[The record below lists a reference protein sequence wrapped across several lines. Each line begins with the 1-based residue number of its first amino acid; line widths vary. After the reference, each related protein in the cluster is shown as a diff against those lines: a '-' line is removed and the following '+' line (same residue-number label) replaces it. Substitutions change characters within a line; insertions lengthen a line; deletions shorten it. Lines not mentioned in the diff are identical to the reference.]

1 MWAGA
6 LRFLQARNGNLATM
20 AALVTPIFLAIA
32 ALTIDS
38 SSLYLERRQLQ
49 NMADL
54 AAISGASA
62 IGTASDAVKKQLL
75 ANGLNPVMMTGTYD
89 PSVVKGK
96 TDNLTRVWVET
107 GNYTAD
113 KLVAVGSR
121 FVAGGTNP
129 DAVRVM
135 LAKPGNL
142 YFGQALMDRPA
153 VSASGMAASHAEAAF
168 SIGSRLAS
176 LNTDQSV
183 LNGLLGGLLG
193 TTLNLS
199 LVDYNALA
207 ATDINLLGFLDKLAP
222 QVGLTAGTYDQLLN
236 TDVSVGVLA
245 KVMADVVTNNATAKA
260 ALNVLGK
267 NAAAL
272 SAKLPVGKLLGLGSL
287 ANASIGSAGNY
298 SITANVLQM
307 ISASVMLG
315 GKHQAEITAPI
326 NLLGLI
332 TVSFKLYIGEPAQK
346 TPFFTVGAEGS
357 FVRTAQIRLKLYIT
371 LLKSAADGILSIGSV
386 ELPIYIDIASAE
398 GQLKS
403 ISCPAGPKSAQ
414 VTVAT
419 IPGLANVYLGSL
431 NENDFFGFKAKPTV
445 SAVRIAKVSVLEIL
459 GLPSLIDI
467 VARADIS
474 LGNNK
479 ATNLS
484 FSYSD
489 IDKHTVKTAYSNNVV
504 SSLTTSLM
512 AGMDLDVKLIS
523 GLFTLPLGKAVNL
536 LGLVLSPVSGLID
549 SILFGLLDLLGVK
562 LGEADVQVTGVICQ
576 QAALTQ

>member
-113 KLVAVGSR
+113 KSVAVGSR

-176 LNTDQSV
+176 LNTTESA

-193 TTLNLS
+193 TSLS
-199 LVDYNALA
+199 LKLVDYNALA

-236 TDVSVGVLA
+236 TNVSVGVLA

-267 NAAAL
+267 DAAAL
-272 SAKLPVGKLLGLGSL
+272 ATKLPVGKLLGLGSL
-287 ANASIGSAGNY
+287 ANASIGSGGNY

-307 ISASVMLG
+307 ISAGVMLG
-315 GKHQAEITAPI
+315 GKHQATISTPI
-326 NLLGLI
+326 NLLGLVKVTLEI
-332 TVSFKLYIGEPAQK
+332 AIGEPAQK
-346 TPFFTVGAEGS
+346 TPFFRVGALGS
-357 FVRTAQIRLKLYIT
+357 LVRTAQIRIKLVVAIGDGALGLNT
-371 LLKSAADGILSIGSV
+371 LANI

-398 GQLKS
+398 GELKS
-403 ISCPAGPKSAQ
+403 VSCPAGPQNATVGIGVKTGIAGIYLGDLNIDMNDFSKKPSVSKKQIAQ
-414 VTVAT
+414 VL
-419 IPGLANVYLGSL
+419 GLNLLGLKVYLAGVTASAEIPL
-431 NENDFFGFKAKPTV
+431 GDDQQRILTFSASDIASKKVKTV
-445 SAVRIAKVSVLEIL
+445 SSSKL
-459 GLPSLIDI
+459 
-467 VARADIS
+467 
-474 LGNNK
+474 
-479 ATNLS
+479 
-484 FSYSD
+484 
-489 IDKHTVKTAYSNNVV
+489 V
-504 SSLTTSLM
+504 SSLTS
-512 AGMDLDVKLIS
+512 ALIS
-523 GLFTLPLGKAVNL
+523 NMHAELNVLVLNVDATAIVSL
-536 LGLVLSPVSGLID
+536 LGTLLSPVSALLD
-549 SILFGLLDLLGVK
+549 NLLFGLLDLLGVK
-562 LGEADVQVTGVICQ
+562 LGQADVQVTGVLCQ
-576 QAALTQ
+576 QAVLTQ

>member
-1 MWAGA
+1 MRVGG
-6 LRFLQARNGNLATM
+6 LGFLKAREGNMATM
-20 AALVTPIFLAIA
+20 AALIVPLFLAIA

-38 SSLYLERRQLQ
+38 SALYLERRQLQ

-62 IGTASDAVKKQLL
+62 IGTASDAVKKQLQ
-75 ANGLNPVMMTGTYD
+75 ANGLDPVMMTGAYD
-89 PSVVKGK
+89 PSIVKGK

-107 GNYTAD
+107 GKYTAD
-113 KLVAVGSR
+113 KSVAVESR
-121 FVAGGTNP
+121 FVAGGASP
-129 DAVRVM
+129 DAVRVT

-153 VSASGMAASHAEAAF
+153 VSTSGMAASHAEAAF

-183 LNGLLGGLLG
+183 LNALLGGLLG

-307 ISASVMLG
+307 ISAGVMLG
-315 GKHQAEITAPI
+315 GKHQAAVDTGAKIPG
-326 NLLGLI
+326 LLDVSLSV
-332 TVSFKLYIGEPAQK
+332 TVGEPPQG
-346 TPFFTVGAEGS
+346 TPFFAVGGAGTL
-357 FVRTAQIRLKLYIT
+357 VRTAQIRLKLNVDVSIKTGIGVGAGT
-371 LLKSAADGILSIGSV
+371 LAGLHVPLYVDVAWAEA
-386 ELPIYIDIASAE
+386 EL
-398 GQLKS
+398 GNV
-403 ISCPAGPKSAQ
+403 SCPTGPESAKGTIAARPGIAG
-414 VTVAT
+414 
-419 IPGLANVYLGSL
+419 VYLGDADYDQMKNFSKTPVVDKATIAEVNVL
-431 NENDFFGFKAKPTV
+431 LLLPITIKAKIALPIGDETKKSLTFTYNDIQNKTIKTV
-445 SAVRIAKVSVLEIL
+445 TNSTITGSITSMLFKNDLSLEVNIAGLSLSLDALSVLL
-459 GLPSLIDI
+459 KGL
-467 VARADIS
+467 
-474 LGNNK
+474 
-479 ATNLS
+479 
-484 FSYSD
+484 
-489 IDKHTVKTAYSNNVV
+489 
-504 SSLTTSLM
+504 LTPLTSL
-512 AGMDLDVKLIS
+512 LD
-523 GLFTLPLGKAVNL
+523 P
-536 LGLVLSPVSGLID
+536 
-549 SILFGLLDLLGVK
+549 ILNGLLDLLGIK
-562 LGEADVQVTGVICQ
+562 LGQADVQVTGVICQ
-576 QAALTQ
+576 RAALTQ

>member
-6 LRFLQARNGNLATM
+6 LRFFQARNGNLATM
-20 AALVTPIFLAIA
+20 AALVAPIFLAIA

-75 ANGLNPVMMTGTYD
+75 ANGLNPVIMTGTYD

-113 KLVAVGSR
+113 KSVAVGSR
-121 FVAGGTNP
+121 FVAGGISP
-129 DAVRVM
+129 DAVRVT

-193 TTLNLS
+193 TSLNLK

-236 TDVSVGVLA
+236 TNVSVGVLA

-260 ALNVLGK
+260 ALNLLGK
-267 NAAAL
+267 DAAAL
-272 SAKLPVGKLLGLGSL
+272 ATKLPVGKLLGLGSL

-307 ISASVMLG
+307 ISAGVMLG
-315 GKHQAEITAPI
+315 GKHQATISTPI
-326 NLLGLI
+326 NLLGLVKVTLEI
-332 TVSFKLYIGEPAQK
+332 AIGEPAQK
-346 TPFFTVGAEGS
+346 TPFFRVGALGS
-357 FVRTAQIRLKLYIT
+357 LVRTAQIRIKLVVAIGDGALGLNT
-371 LLKSAADGILSIGSV
+371 LANI

-398 GQLKS
+398 GELKS
-403 ISCPAGPKSAQ
+403 VSCPAGPQNA
-414 VTVAT
+414 TVGIGVKTGIAG
-419 IPGLANVYLGSL
+419 IYLGDL
-431 NENDFFGFKAKPTV
+431 NIDMNDFSKKPSV
-445 SAVRIAKVSVLEIL
+445 SKKQIAQIL
-459 GLPSLIDI
+459 GLNL
-467 VARADIS
+467 
-474 LGNNK
+474 LGLK
-479 ATNLS
+479 VYLAGVTASAEIPLGDDQQRILT
-484 FSYSD
+484 FSASD
-489 IDKHTVKTAYSNNVV
+489 IASKKVKTVSSSKLV
-504 SSLTTSLM
+504 SSLTS
-512 AGMDLDVKLIS
+512 ALIS
-523 GLFTLPLGKAVNL
+523 NMHAELNVLVLNVDATGIVSL
-536 LGLVLSPVSGLID
+536 LGTLLSPVSALLD
-549 SILFGLLDLLGVK
+549 NLLFGLLDLLGVK
-562 LGEADVQVTGVICQ
+562 LGQADVQVTGVICQ
-576 QAALTQ
+576 QAVLTQ

>member
-6 LRFLQARNGNLATM
+6 LRFFQARNGNLATM

-75 ANGLNPVMMTGTYD
+75 ANGLNPVIMTGAYD

-113 KLVAVGSR
+113 KSVAVGSR
-121 FVAGGTNP
+121 FVAGGISP
-129 DAVRVM
+129 DAVRVT
-135 LAKPGNL
+135 LARPGNL

-176 LNTDQSV
+176 LNTSESA

-193 TTLNLS
+193 TSLNLK

-236 TDVSVGVLA
+236 TNVSVGVLA

-260 ALNVLGK
+260 ALNLLGK
-267 NAAAL
+267 DAAAL
-272 SAKLPVGKLLGLGSL
+272 ATKLPVGKLLGLGSL

-307 ISASVMLG
+307 ISAGVMLG
-315 GKHQAEITAPI
+315 GKHQATISTPI
-326 NLLGLI
+326 NLLGLVKVTLEI
-332 TVSFKLYIGEPAQK
+332 AIGEPAQK
-346 TPFFTVGAEGS
+346 TPFFRVGALGS
-357 FVRTAQIRLKLYIT
+357 LVRTAQIRIKLVVAIGDGALGLNT
-371 LLKSAADGILSIGSV
+371 LANI

-398 GQLKS
+398 GELKS
-403 ISCPAGPKSAQ
+403 VSCPAGPQNA
-414 VTVAT
+414 TVGIGVKTGIAG
-419 IPGLANVYLGSL
+419 IYLGDL
-431 NENDFFGFKAKPTV
+431 NIDMNDFSKKPSV
-445 SAVRIAKVSVLEIL
+445 SKKQIAQIL
-459 GLPSLIDI
+459 GLNL
-467 VARADIS
+467 
-474 LGNNK
+474 LGLK
-479 ATNLS
+479 VYLAGVTASAEIPLGDDQQRILT
-484 FSYSD
+484 FSASD
-489 IDKHTVKTAYSNNVV
+489 IASKKVKTVSSSKLV
-504 SSLTTSLM
+504 SSLTS
-512 AGMDLDVKLIS
+512 ALIS
-523 GLFTLPLGKAVNL
+523 NMHAELNVLVLNVDATGIVSL
-536 LGLVLSPVSGLID
+536 LGTLLSPVSALLD
-549 SILFGLLDLLGVK
+549 NLLFGLLDLLGVK
-562 LGEADVQVTGVICQ
+562 LGQADVQVTGVICQ
-576 QAALTQ
+576 QAVLTQ

>member
-1 MWAGA
+1 MRAGG
-6 LRFLQARNGNLATM
+6 LRFLKAREGNLATM
-20 AALVTPIFLAIA
+20 AALIAPLFLAIA

-62 IGTASDAVKKQLL
+62 IGTASDAVKKQLQ
-75 ANGLNPVMMTGTYD
+75 ANGFDPVMMTGAYD

-107 GNYTAD
+107 GKYTAD
-113 KLVAVGSR
+113 KSVPVGSR
-121 FVAGGTNP
+121 FVAGGASP

-176 LNTDQSV
+176 LNTSESA
-183 LNGLLGGLLG
+183 LNGLLGGMLN
-193 TTLNLS
+193 TTLSLK

-272 SAKLPVGKLLGLGSL
+272 STKLPVGKLLGLGSL
-287 ANASIGSAGNY
+287 ANASLGSGGNY
-298 SITANVLQM
+298 NITANALQT
-307 ISASVMLG
+307 ISAAAMLG
-315 GKHQAEITAPI
+315 GKHQVELSAPVD
-326 NLLGLI
+326 LLGLVK
-332 TVSFKLYIGEPAQK
+332 VSLEVAIGEPAKQ
-346 TPFFTVGAEGS
+346 TPFFRVGALGS
-357 FVRTAQIRLKLYIT
+357 LVRTAQIRVKLVLAIGDSGMGLNT
-371 LLKSAADGILSIGSV
+371 LANIK
-386 ELPIYIDIASAE
+386 LPLYIDIASAE
-398 GQLKS
+398 GELKS
-403 ISCPAGPKSAQ
+403 ISCPAGPQNA
-414 VTVAT
+414 TVGVGVKTGIAG
-419 IPGLANVYLGSL
+419 IYLGNL
-431 NENDFFGFKAKPTV
+431 DIGFNDFSKKPLV
-445 SAVRIAKVSVLEIL
+445 SKTAIADIL
-459 GLPSLIDI
+459 GLNLFGLR
-467 VARADIS
+467 VNLATVFARAEIP
-474 LGNNK
+474 LGDDQQRIV
-479 ATNLS
+479 T
-484 FSYSD
+484 FSASD
-489 IDKHTVKTAYSNNVV
+489 IASKKVKTVSSSKLL
-504 SSLTTSLM
+504 SSLTT
-512 AGMDLDVKLIS
+512 ALIKNTHAE
-523 GLFTLPLGKAVNL
+523 LNVLLLNVDATAVVSL
-536 LGLVLSPVSGLID
+536 LGTLLSPVSVLLD
-549 SILFGLLDLLGVK
+549 NLLFGLLDLLGVK

>member
-113 KLVAVGSR
+113 KSVAVGSR
-121 FVAGGTNP
+121 FVAGGASP

-176 LNTDQSV
+176 LNTTESA

-193 TTLNLS
+193 TSLS
-199 LVDYNALA
+199 LKLVDYNALA

-236 TDVSVGVLA
+236 TNVSVGVLA

-267 NAAAL
+267 DAAAL
-272 SAKLPVGKLLGLGSL
+272 ATKLPVGKLLGLGSL

-298 SITANVLQM
+298 SITANVLQLVTA
-307 ISASVMLG
+307 SAILG
-315 GKHQAEITAPI
+315 GKHQIELGTGL
-326 NLLGLI
+326 NLGGLA
-332 TVSFKLYIGEPAQK
+332 TVIVKIAIGEPAQS
-346 TPFFTVGAEGS
+346 TPFFRVGAVGS
-357 FVRTAQIRLKLYIT
+357 IVRTAQIRISLYVGLLNSSILGLVTLGDLK
-371 LLKSAADGILSIGSV
+371 
-386 ELPIYIDIASAE
+386 LPIYVDVASAE
-398 GQLKS
+398 GELKS
-403 ISCPAGPKSAQ
+403 VSCPAGPQSAK
-414 VTVAT
+414 VGIGVITGIA
-419 IPGLANVYLGSL
+419 GVYLGNLSDSDFKNL
-431 NENDFFGFKAKPTV
+431 NKKPVVTNF
-445 SAVRIAKVSVLEIL
+445 AIAQLKVL
-459 GLPSLIDI
+459 GLS
-467 VARADIS
+467 VATVNAKAAIA
-474 LGNNK
+474 LGDD
-479 ATNLS
+479 TQRTLS

-489 IDKHTVKTAYSNNVV
+489 IQNKKIQTASSSKLLGGLT
-504 SSLTTSLM
+504 SSLLSNMSVDVNLI
-512 AGMDLDVKLIS
+512 GIDLDLT
-523 GLFTLPLGKAVNL
+523 GLFTLLGTL
-536 LGLVLSPVSGLID
+536 LTPVSALLD
-549 SILFGLLDLLGVK
+549 NLLFGLLDLLGVK
-562 LGEADVQVTGVICQ
+562 LGQADVQVTGVLCQ
-576 QAALTQ
+576 QAVLTQ

>member
-1 MWAGA
+1 MRAGG
-6 LRFLQARNGNLATM
+6 LRFLKAREGNLATM
-20 AALVTPIFLAIA
+20 AALIAPLFLAIA

-62 IGTASDAVKKQLL
+62 IGTASDAVKKQLQ
-75 ANGLNPVMMTGTYD
+75 ANGLDPVMMTGAYD
-89 PSVVKGK
+89 PSIVKGK
-96 TDNLTRVWVET
+96 SDNLTRVWVET
-107 GNYTAD
+107 GKYTAD
-113 KLVAVGSR
+113 KSVAVGSR
-121 FVAGGTNP
+121 FVAGGASP

-176 LNTDQSV
+176 LNTSESA
-183 LNGLLGGLLG
+183 LNGLLGGMLN
-193 TTLNLS
+193 TTLSLK

-272 SAKLPVGKLLGLGSL
+272 STKLPVGKLLGLGSL
-287 ANASIGSAGNY
+287 ANANIGSGGNY
-298 SITANVLQM
+298 NITANVLQM
-307 ISASVMLG
+307 ISAAAMLG
-315 GKHQAEITAPI
+315 GKHQIT
-326 NLLGLI
+326 LGNGLSI
-332 TVSFKLYIGEPAQK
+332 PGLTNVTVALMIGEPAQQ
-346 TPFFTVGAEGS
+346 TPFFRVGPAGS
-357 FVRTAQIRLKLYIT
+357 FVRTAQIRLQLNIT
-371 LLKSAADGILSIGSV
+371 IGTGSGALLGV
-386 ELPIYIDIASAE
+386 ELLNLNLPLAIDIASAE
-398 GQLKS
+398 GELKS
-403 ISCPAGPKSAQ
+403 VSCPSGPKSAK
-414 VTVAT
+414 VVVAAT
-419 IPGLANVYLGSL
+419 PGLAGVYLGDVGSSFTDFNQRPSVQQASIASVRVVVLGIPIINGIDL
-431 NENDFFGFKAKPTV
+431 NAKA
-445 SAVRIAKVSVLEIL
+445 A
-459 GLPSLIDI
+459 
-467 VARADIS
+467 IS
-474 LGNNK
+474 LGNKKTTSLTFN
-479 ATNLS
+479 
-484 FSYSD
+484 YSD
-489 IDKHTVKTAYSNNVV
+489 IENKKTQTAYSQEVV
-504 SSLTTSLM
+504 SSLSASLLKNIQI
-512 AGMDLDVKLIS
+512 DLSILGIIKLS
-523 GLFTLPLGKAVNL
+523 LGEV
-536 LGLVLSPVSGLID
+536 LGLVGAILTPVAPAID
-549 SILFGLLDLLGVK
+549 NLLFGLLDLLGVK

>member
-20 AALVTPIFLAIA
+20 AALVAPILLAIA

-75 ANGLNPVMMTGTYD
+75 ANGLNPVIMTGTYD

-113 KLVAVGSR
+113 KSVAVGSR
-121 FVAGGTNP
+121 FVAGGISP
-129 DAVRVM
+129 DAVRVT

-176 LNTDQSV
+176 LNTSESA

-193 TTLNLS
+193 TSLNLK

-236 TDVSVGVLA
+236 TNVSVGVLA

-260 ALNVLGK
+260 ALNLLGK
-267 NAAAL
+267 DAAAL
-272 SAKLPVGKLLGLGSL
+272 ATKLPVGKLLGLGSL

-298 SITANVLQM
+298 SITANVLQLVTA
-307 ISASVMLG
+307 SAILG
-315 GKHQAEITAPI
+315 GKHQIELGTGL
-326 NLLGLI
+326 NLGGLA
-332 TVSFKLYIGEPAQK
+332 TVIVKIAIGEPAQS
-346 TPFFTVGAEGS
+346 TPFFRVGAVGS
-357 FVRTAQIRLKLYIT
+357 LVRTAQIRISLYVGLLNSSILGLVTLGDLK
-371 LLKSAADGILSIGSV
+371 
-386 ELPIYIDIASAE
+386 LPIYVDVASAE
-398 GQLKS
+398 GELKS
-403 ISCPAGPKSAQ
+403 VSCPAGPQSAKVGIG
-414 VTVAT
+414 VTTGIA
-419 IPGLANVYLGSL
+419 GVYLGNLSDPDFKNL
-431 NENDFFGFKAKPTV
+431 NKKP
-445 SAVRIAKVSVLEIL
+445 AVTNFTIAQLKVL
-459 GLPSLIDI
+459 GLS
-467 VARADIS
+467 VAAVNAKAAIA
-474 LGNNK
+474 LGDD
-479 ATNLS
+479 TQRTLS
-484 FSYSD
+484 FSYAD
-489 IDKHTVKTAYSNNVV
+489 IQNKKIQTASSSKLLGGLT
-504 SSLTTSLM
+504 SSLLSNMSVDVNLI
-512 AGMDLDVKLIS
+512 GIDLDLT
-523 GLFTLPLGKAVNL
+523 GLFTLLGTL
-536 LGLVLSPVSGLID
+536 LSPVSALLD
-549 SILFGLLDLLGVK
+549 NLLFGLLDLLGVK
-562 LGEADVQVTGVICQ
+562 LGQADVQVTGVLCQ
-576 QAALTQ
+576 QAVLTQ

>member
-75 ANGLNPVMMTGTYD
+75 ANGLTPVMMTGTYD

-113 KLVAVGSR
+113 KSVAVGSR
-121 FVAGGTNP
+121 FVAGGTSP
-129 DAVRVM
+129 DAVRVT

-153 VSASGMAASHAEAAF
+153 VGASGMAASHAEAAF

-193 TTLNLS
+193 SSLNLK

-236 TDVSVGVLA
+236 TNVSVGVLA

-260 ALNVLGK
+260 ALNLLGK
-267 NAAAL
+267 DAAAL
-272 SAKLPVGKLLGLGSL
+272 ATKLPVGKLLGLGSL

-298 SITANVLQM
+298 NITANVLQM
-307 ISASVMLG
+307 ITAAAMLG
-315 GKHQAEITAPI
+315 GKHQIS
-326 NLLGLI
+326 LGSGVSVLGLTKI
-332 TVSFKLYIGEPAQK
+332 TVSLTIGEPAQQ
-346 TPFFTVGAEGS
+346 TPFFRVGAAGS
-357 FVRTAQIRLKLYIT
+357 FVRTAQIRLQLNIT
-371 LLKSAADGILSIGSV
+371 IGTGSGALLGV
-386 ELPIYIDIASAE
+386 ELLNLNLPLAIDIASAE
-398 GQLKS
+398 GELKS
-403 ISCPAGPKSAQ
+403 VSCPSGPKSAK
-414 VTVAT
+414 VVVAAT
-419 IPGLANVYLGSL
+419 PGLAGVYLGDVGSSFTDFNQRPSVQQASIASVRVVVLGIPVINGIDL
-431 NENDFFGFKAKPTV
+431 NAKA
-445 SAVRIAKVSVLEIL
+445 AIN
-459 GLPSLIDI
+459 
-467 VARADIS
+467 
-474 LGNNK
+474 LGNKKTTLLTFN
-479 ATNLS
+479 
-484 FSYSD
+484 YSD
-489 IDKHTVKTAYSNNVV
+489 IENKKTQTAYSQEVV
-504 SSLTTSLM
+504 SSLSASLLKNIQI
-512 AGMDLDVKLIS
+512 DLSILGIIKLS
-523 GLFTLPLGKAVNL
+523 LGEV
-536 LGLVLSPVSGLID
+536 LGLVGAILTPVAPAVDNLI
-549 SILFGLLDLLGVK
+549 FGLLDLLGVK

>member
-113 KLVAVGSR
+113 KSVAVGSR
-121 FVAGGTNP
+121 FVAGGASP

-176 LNTDQSV
+176 LNTTESA

-193 TTLNLS
+193 TSLS
-199 LVDYNALA
+199 LKLVDYNALA

-236 TDVSVGVLA
+236 TNVSVGVLA

-267 NAAAL
+267 DAAAL
-272 SAKLPVGKLLGLGSL
+272 ATKLPVGKLLGLGSL

-298 SITANVLQM
+298 SITANVLQLVTA
-307 ISASVMLG
+307 SAILG
-315 GKHQAEITAPI
+315 GKHQIELGTGL
-326 NLLGLI
+326 NLGGLA
-332 TVSFKLYIGEPAQK
+332 TVIVKIAIGEPAQS
-346 TPFFTVGAEGS
+346 TPFFRVGAVGS
-357 FVRTAQIRLKLYIT
+357 IVRTAQIRISLYVGLLNSSILGLVTLGDLK
-371 LLKSAADGILSIGSV
+371 
-386 ELPIYIDIASAE
+386 LPIYVDVASAE
-398 GQLKS
+398 GELKS
-403 ISCPAGPKSAQ
+403 VSCPAGPQSAKVGIGVITGIAGVYLVNLSDSDFKNLNKKPV
-414 VTVAT
+414 VTNFAIAQLKVLGLSVAT
-419 IPGLANVYLGSL
+419 VNAKAAIALG
-431 NENDFFGFKAKPTV
+431 DDTQ
-445 SAVRIAKVSVLEIL
+445 R
-459 GLPSLIDI
+459 
-467 VARADIS
+467 
-474 LGNNK
+474 
-479 ATNLS
+479 TLS

-489 IDKHTVKTAYSNNVV
+489 IQNKKIQTASSSKLLGGLT
-504 SSLTTSLM
+504 SSLLSNMSVDVNLI
-512 AGMDLDVKLIS
+512 GIDLDLT
-523 GLFTLPLGKAVNL
+523 GLFTLLGTL
-536 LGLVLSPVSGLID
+536 LTPVSALLD
-549 SILFGLLDLLGVK
+549 NLLFGLLDLLGVK
-562 LGEADVQVTGVICQ
+562 LGQADVQVTGVLCQ
-576 QAALTQ
+576 QAVLTQ